1 MNWLLRR
8 SNPRFG
14 QVTLWAILICAAFL
28 ATYFLAN
35 ATQGRVGHQ
44 RQWPVTVFSFLPDR
58 VLFWR
63 PAQWMFAALFAV
75 NALLWVFRLGVPWT
89 GWLTALGFTGT
100 IALYVENHVDLTHT
114 SHVTCMFLWIYA
126 LWYHVEADALCSTP
140 WWDFWDAPLYPQWA
154 FSLGVFYLGLFY
166 GMSGWMKFL
175 TSGPGWANGVS
186 MQLWAEMWGDRS
198 SPLTWL
204 ILRHRWVSQWM
215 QTATLVAECAAPLAI
230 VSRWARVVLGLL
242 LISFHIGAIS
252 VFSWGFH
259 ANAVLIA
266 LHFFPVREWLE
277 ARSPLGQP
285 HLAADT

>member
-14 QVTLWAILICAAFL
+14 QVALWAILICAAFL
-28 ATYFLAN
+28 AVYFLAN
-35 ATQGRVGHQ
+35 ATQGRVGHE

-58 VLFWR
+58 ILFWR
-63 PAQWMFAALFAV
+63 PAQWAFAALFAV
-75 NALLWVFRLGVPWT
+75 NALLWAFRLGVPYT

-100 IALYVENHVDLTHT
+100 IALYVENHVDMTHT

-126 LWYHVEADALCSTP
+126 LWYHVEADALASAP
-140 WWDFWDAPLYPQWA
+140 WWDFWDAPLYPQWT

-186 MQLWAEMWGDRS
+186 MQIWAEMWGDRS

-204 ILRHRWVSQWM
+204 ILQHRWVSQWM
-215 QTATLVAECAAPLAI
+215 QALTLIAECAAPLAI
-230 VSRWARVVLGLL
+230 VSRRARVVLGLL

-252 VFSWGFH
+252 VFRWGFH

-277 ARSPLGQP
+277 SRSPLQP
-285 HLAADT
+285 AEGG